1 MLLPRV
7 IVYVEEH
14 RVPLAL
20 YRLNQG
26 NQILVLSPS
35 SRRMIKGLLVS
46 SFHQFKKSVEVNY
59 EPEKKSFLSVS
70 FKKKRRRRHRKG
82 QEESKAA
89 GLRRRVGR
97 NEAPKLSGFVASQQH
112 FYSLPDGG
120 RQRG

>member
-1 MLLPRV
+1 MANFTRRLRYGPVLGEASLHLGGNTVLLPRV
-7 IVYVEEH
+7 VVYVEEH
-14 RVPLAL
+14 RVSLAL

-70 FKKKRRRRHRKG
+70 FKKKK
-82 QEESKAA
+82 K
-89 GLRRRVGR
+89 
-97 NEAPKLSGFVASQQH
+97 KKT
-112 FYSLPDGG
+112 
-120 RQRG
+120 